1 MGRITEENTKMENRD
16 LMVIHPRP
24 MLRQW
29 DLTSDKEAHQSSRT
43 TKRRRKLLRYLLIW
57 M

>member
-1 MGRITEENTKMENRD
+1 MGRIIEENTKMENRE